1 METISVLDTPE
12 DIASEQ
18 ITNALMSASQYPQLR
33 EFIQRCDEEGVF
45 EKAQEY
51 VSENG
56 EQIAS
61 QLPSISDLNLSE
73 KALSVMKSV
82 FEKAKKPLVVGVT
95 VIMLLAPFGMVDS
108 AYAAPDWDAIGESL
122 EEENEELKEENE
134 KLEQRLEML
143 REMNKM
149 LEEEISEQ
157 EEEISEQEKTIDEAN
172 QEFRQQIK
180 DFADDIDNISD
191 EKIQWSIEVLER
203 FDIFEDEEDTEE
215 YLELFENH

>member
-122 EEENEELKEENE
+122 QETNEETQKEKEQ
-134 KLEQRLEML
+134 LEERLEML

-149 LEEEISEQ
+149 L